1 MRTAEKLGAF
11 YAAMFKAYGP
21 QGWWPAD
28 SPFEVILGAIL
39 TQNTN
44 WQNVERAIANLK
56 HEGLLAP
63 AALAAVATTDLERL
77 TQLIRPA
84 GTYRIKASRLNH
96 FLRLLTDRFAGD
108 LEALLALPTSA
119 LRETILGVRGIGP
132 ETADSILLYA
142 ADRPV
147 FVVDAYTARILHRH
161 GLIDRDA
168 TYDDI
173 QALMQGNLAD
183 DVPMLKEYHALL
195 VEVGKRHCRKR
206 APRCSGCPLEPCL
219 EEGQPVLNGD

>member
-1 MRTAEKLGAF
+1 MRTAEKLRAF
-11 YAAMFKAYGP
+11 HAAMFKAYGP
-21 QGWWPAD
+21 QGWWPAG

-44 WQNVERAIANLK
+44 WRNVERAIANLK
-56 HEGLLAP
+56 HEGLLTP
-63 AALAAVATTDLERL
+63 AALTAIEPERL
-77 TQLIRPA
+77 AHLIRPA
-84 GTYRIKASRLNH
+84 GTYRLKAVRLRH
-96 FLRLLTDRFAGD
+96 FLRLLADRFAGD
-108 LEALLALPTSA
+108 LAALLALPTTA
-119 LRETILGVRGIGP
+119 LRETVLGVRGIGP

-147 FVVDAYTARILHRH
+147 FVVDAYTARILYRH

-183 DVPMLKEYHALL
+183 DASMLKEYHALL

-206 APRCSGCPLEPCL
+206 APRCPGCPLEPFL
-219 EEGQPVLNGD
+219 EEGQPVSNGD

>member
-1 MRTAEKLGAF
+1 MLIDK
-11 YAAMFKAYGP
+11 P
-21 QGWWPAD
+21 
-28 SPFEVILGAIL
+28 
-39 TQNTN
+39 
-44 WQNVERAIANLK
+44 
-56 HEGLLAP
+56 
-63 AALAAVATTDLERL
+63 LE
-77 TQLIRPA
+77 IF
-84 GTYRIKASRLNH
+84 RIKANRLNH
-96 FLRLLTDRFAGD
+96 FLRLLTDRFAGPRPRREAGD
-108 LEALLALPTSA
+108 LPTGQSGLEALLALPTTA

-173 QALMQGNLAD
+173 QALLQGNLPD

-206 APRCSGCPLEPCL
+206 APRCSGCPLEPYL
-219 EEGQPVLNGD
+219 GEGQPVSNGD